1 MILLFLS
8 CGGADRAPASAPE
21 QEMQD
26 YSKEKDARGGEGGG
40 MGRRAPAEPAAMAP
54 PAPPGGSA
62 MREEAKAGD
71 VSLGLLGAMKQDKN
85 ETTENKPTG
94 GDDEKAPA
102 LRSWFPESFLW
113 MPLVQTGAEG
123 TLTVPVQVPDSLT
136 TWRVLALGLTAS
148 GAQGGAT
155 TTFLSTLP
163 AYVDMNLPS
172 YLYAGD
178 RFSLPVQV
186 VSQQAEPLNGKLSL
200 NVQGGTG
207 AGAGQV
213 SVPAY
218 GSLAKVVQISAPSVG
233 RLTVTATLDGVDAV
247 ERSVQVRPVGRPVDQ
262 SRGGTL
268 GAPRTM
274 RVEAPGGTGRLDLQ
288 VYPGTLSLVASELTM
303 APGRGGGI
311 WSDAYAWV
319 LATQALPLVQSG
331 ELKEEDRRAISL
343 RALQRLRRQ
352 SLQMDPSVAVPT
364 LIALADAPADTLEGA
379 LAARMRTA
387 LAEAQAPDGLWPGSS
402 SGIDDILVATAQ
414 ATWALGPENRANR
427 LRAQGAF
434 ERYAE
439 RVESPYVAAW
449 GLVADVVEAG
459 NADALRKKVKDAIV
473 QSADGT
479 RSLVVEGTRGDG
491 RPATTAEAT
500 ALALII
506 FKDDPELSSDL
517 AGWLLANY
525 NPGIGFGDGLSSL
538 LSLRALQIAL
548 KGELPPSVT
557 VILEVDGQEAGR
569 GLLDTA
575 HPHQPLHL
583 SVEDYQGAHDLRIST
598 EPPVPGLAW
607 NLVQRSYLPWEQAA
621 PRGLDI
627 QVNPGSLSVGMP
639 GSLAVRVAG
648 PVDARVT
655 VEIGLPPSVTAD
667 PTLLAEL
674 SNRGAFA
681 SYHVQDGQ
689 VRLDGVVLEGGAAS
703 LELGLSATV
712 SGQLWAGSSKVFVEG
727 SPEQAF
733 VRVPSQWSIR

>member
-8 CGGADRAPASAPE
+8 CSDSMAPSAVPREPE
-21 QEMQD
+21 QEGMYDQN
-26 YSKEKDARGGEGGG
+26 EKDARGGEGGA
-40 MGRRAPAEPAAMAP
+40 MGRSSPAAPPAAKAMAP
-54 PAPPGGSA
+54 GAA
-62 MREEAKAGD
+62 REEMAD
-71 VSLGLLGAMKQDKN
+71 DGLLTLAGAKKEKDN
-85 ETTENKPTG
+85 AAERKPADG
-94 GDDEKAPA
+94 RDGEAPA

-178 RFSLPVQV
+178 RFALPVQV
-186 VSQQAEPLNGKLSL
+186 VSQQAEPLKGMLSL
-200 NVQGGTG
+200 SVQGGTG
-207 AGAGQV
+207 AGAGLV

-218 GSLAKVVQISAPSVG
+218 GSLAKVVQISAPNVG
-233 RLTVTATLDGVDAV
+233 RLAVTATLEGVDAV
-247 ERSVQVRPVGRPVDQ
+247 ERSVPVRPVGRPVDQ

-268 GAPRTM
+268 GAPRAL
-274 RVEAPGGTGRLDLQ
+274 RVEAPDVTGRLDLQ
-288 VYPGTLSLVASELTM
+288 VYPGTLSLVASELVV

-311 WSDAYAWV
+311 WTDAYAWL
-319 LATQALPLVQSG
+319 LAAQAMPLVQSG
-331 ELKEEDRRAISL
+331 ELKEEDRRAVAL

-352 SLQMDPSVAVPT
+352 SLRMDPPVAVPT
-364 LIALADAPADTLEGA
+364 LIALAEATPESLEA
-379 LAARMRTA
+379 VLAERMRAA

-414 ATWALGPENRANR
+414 AAWALGPNNRANR

-434 ERYAE
+434 ERYAA
-439 RVESPYVAAW
+439 RVENPYVAAW
-449 GLVADVVEAG
+449 GLVAEVVEPGSAE
-459 NADALRKKVKDAIV
+459 ALRKKVKDAI
-473 QSADGT
+473 AEATDGT
-479 RSLVVEGTRGDG
+479 RYLAVEGSRGDG
-491 RPATTAEAT
+491 SLATTAEAT
-500 ALALII
+500 ALALIV

-525 NPGIGFGDGLSSL
+525 TPGAGFGDGLSSL

-557 VILEVDGQEAGR
+557 VILAMDGKEVGR
-569 GLLDTA
+569 GLLDPA

-583 SVEDYQGAHDLRIST
+583 SVEDYRGAHDLRITT

-607 NLVQRSYLPWEQAA
+607 NLVQRSYLPWEQAS
-621 PRGLDI
+621 PRGLDL
-627 QVNPGSLSVGMP
+627 QVTPSPLAVGTPGTM
-639 GSLAVRVAG
+639 AVRVAG

-655 VEIGLPPSVTAD
+655 VELGLPPSVTAD
-667 PTLLAEL
+667 PTSLEALKNSGLCSAT
-674 SNRGAFA
+674 
-681 SYHVQDGQ
+681 HVQDGQ
-689 VRLDGVVLEGGAAS
+689 VRLEGVVLNGGAAS

-712 SGQLWAGSSKVFVEG
+712 SGQLWAGASRVYVDG
-727 SPEQAF
+727 NPQADF
-733 VRVPSQWSIR
+733 VRVPKQWSIR